1 MAGMN
6 RGQRGLFWIRSEKRR
21 KKAAMTIS
29 PSSFNCQNLLAWRL
43 RAGVGGGK
51 CLGRA
56 TQTSPSRHMLMVDR
70 KTKISVAGG
79 EKTGRASVRVELDFH
94 RDP

>member
-1 MAGMN
+1 
-6 RGQRGLFWIRSEKRR
+6 
-21 KKAAMTIS
+21 
-29 PSSFNCQNLLAWRL
+29 
-43 RAGVGGGK
+43 
-51 CLGRA
+51 
-56 TQTSPSRHMLMVDR
+56 MLMVDR